1 MNKTPLKLREAIR
14 IITLAA
20 YEYEKNLNNRNFI
33 FIFKNRTTNQIE
45 YFESV
50 FLSRNF
56 QHLTGL
62 DFLDRNKNPLQSST
76 YFYKK
81 CLNKTLT
88 PSEIRFKDDGTT
100 ELKLQALPLIV
111 KFLKS
116 SKMTAI
122 YNSFRPKLAIERL
135 VGTTTF
141 CLGFKKDAL
150 YYVPSSCLLEDIRDL
165 SDVTFQILA
174 IFSKPSNKNFPIYK
188 DICYVAK
195 GVELSYPSL
204 PQELSRLI
212 NLENYILK

>member
-1 MNKTPLKLREAIR
+1 MNKSLSKLQNAIN
-14 IITLAA
+14 IITSSAM
-20 YEYEKNLNNRNFI
+20 EYEKNLNNRNFI

-50 FLSRNF
+50 FLNRNF

-62 DFLDRNKNPLQSST
+62 IFLDKSGNPLSNST

-81 CLNKTLT
+81 CLNKTIT
-88 PSEIRFKDDGTT
+88 TSEICFKNDGTT

-111 KFLKS
+111 KFFKS

-122 YNSFRPKLAIERL
+122 YNSIKPKLAIERL

-141 CLGFKKDAL
+141 CLGFKKDTH

-174 IFSKPSNKNFPIYK
+174 ILSKPANKNCPTYK
-188 DICYVAK
+188 DVCYIAK
-195 GVELSYPSL
+195 GIELSHLSL
-204 PQELSRLI
+204 TPELLNLI
-212 NLENYILK
+212 VIET